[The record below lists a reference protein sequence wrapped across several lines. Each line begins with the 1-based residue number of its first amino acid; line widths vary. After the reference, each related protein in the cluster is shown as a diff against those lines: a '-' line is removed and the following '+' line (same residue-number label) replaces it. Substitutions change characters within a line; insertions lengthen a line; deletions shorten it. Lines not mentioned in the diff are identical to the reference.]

1 MSIRNGVRSL
11 LSIATRCKLLST
23 KTSRV
28 LGTSRTYSV
37 YEPDD
42 VNTEPEIPEY
52 EELNIRLRGYD
63 FSVLESFM
71 KYVHNIAD
79 VLDIS
84 ADAWPVPARTSMVK
98 TFKPFSSKTEN
109 EYNLSLYE
117 RVVQVQDIPSTMAPL
132 FLEVVQQNLPEGV
145 SMTACEPELEEEKFR
160 YVPDVILEELETQLE
175 ELDKAKEERKK

>member
-1 MSIRNGVRSL
+1 MVSEFYFPRQQGVG
-11 LSIATRCKLLST
+11 CCPPKQ
-23 KTSRV
+23 
-28 LGTSRTYSV
+28 
-37 YEPDD
+37 
-42 VNTEPEIPEY
+42 EPEIPEY

-63 FSVLESFM
+63 FTVLESFM
-71 KYVHNIAD
+71 KYVHNMAD

-84 ADAWPVPARTSMVK
+84 ADAWPVPARTTTVR
-98 TFKPFSSKTEN
+98 TFKPFSTKTLH

-117 RVVQVQDIPSTMAPL
+117 RVVQIQDVPATMVPL

-145 SMTACEPELEEEKFR
+145 SMAACEPETEEDKYR